1 MMQSADGKASE
12 GYYVLG
18 LDPGTNAC
26 GWCLLDTANKKIVG
40 LGVHEFDCPQDPK
53 SKVSLARKRRGYH
66 YARVNR
72 RRTKYRAKHVL
83 AVLKKNG
90 LVPKGETSAW
100 LQSRKGDVP
109 VMRLRADAIERRLTG
124 RELAQVLYFFA
135 LHRGYDVKRSAEED
149 DGKKILKA
157 IADNQKAMDDGRYF
171 TVGQMLEREGRMR
184 NRDGDYRYMV
194 SREMVLDEVEFI
206 LGCQAAM
213 RLDEFGGEGSI
224 CGKDD
229 LWQEYLDA
237 LAFERSSAKKDA
249 ADYAR
254 VGACVYFPGEK
265 RAASANVTSE
275 MLSALERFKHLRI
288 VKEDGSDHA
297 LSPKQANAYVESL
310 FSANGVGKIR
320 YSDIRRDLDMPST
333 WFFKGVD
340 SESEKREVYEPKAW
354 RSLVK
359 ALPQSLLEKM
369 KRDTDF
375 GDDVCEALTYASS
388 EPVLVDRL
396 VLAGDKLTN
405 REIDALCACPYTTKV
420 FSGYGSRSRKAIGI
434 LLDALKDDDVPT
446 LFAAEEDTGLLA
458 LRRVSGAAP
467 ERSDKLPPY
476 DAYDPTCT
484 NPVVLRSV
492 SRMRKV
498 VNAVCARWGVPNE
511 IHIELGRDLKRS
523 RRERMQIAKANALRR
538 RDNETSA
545 KLAAQALACS
555 PEEVPPAVLKK
566 VALWMEQGEACAYTG
581 AHIDFTRMCAET
593 GYVHVSHIL
602 PYSRTG
608 DDGAMNKVLALAKPA
623 QDKAERSP
631 YEWMTSGE
639 VGAPEWE
646 AFAAR
651 VRASKLPVRKRQ
663 CLLEVDLSSKEDRLL
678 ARHLSDTR
686 YMSRAFKSYLDDCL
700 LFPGGCRRQNTL
712 AVSGMATGLMRRI
725 WGLNSIPVRTE
736 DGGLDYSDK
745 RYLAVNAAV
754 VAACNADA
762 LKRCARYSET
772 KLYLPPEERDAVL
785 ADTQPWKTFGA
796 QLRALY
802 AFVKPTRAV
811 SRKVSGEA
819 LEQTNRGVVEVDPET
834 GFAKLT
840 GFGRLAGNY
849 QVLEN
854 GTVRMVSGMAY
865 LRLWYD
871 PDAEPKGKRKGRGR
885 YYAEPVYYN
894 DIPHAEKPDYTPRYP
909 QKGTARTCWP
919 AVPDAARRS
928 VPIIVFPNSVIE
940 ARGERAR
947 FKSFMISN
955 NKWLVE
961 SLDPRAASHGQGCDF
976 PTLASLCGDDR
987 LKVITESVLGSIVG
1001 ESR

>member
-1 MMQSADGKASE
+1 MAQNASGKASG

-26 GWCLLDTANKKIVG
+26 GWCLLDTENKKIVG
-40 LGVHEFDCPQDPK
+40 LGVYEFDCPQDPK
-53 SKVSLARKRRGYH
+53 SKVSLARKRRGYY

-83 AVLKKNG
+83 AVLKEYG
-90 LVPKGETSAW
+90 LVPKRETAAW

-109 VMRLRADAIERRLTG
+109 VMKLRADAIERRLTG

-135 LHRGYDVKRSAEED
+135 LHRGYDVKRSADED

-157 IADNQKAMDDGRYF
+157 IADNRKAMDDGGYF
-171 TVGQMLEREGRMR
+171 TVGQMFEREGGMR
-184 NRDGDYRYMV
+184 NHNGDYRYMV
-194 SREMVLDEVEFI
+194 SREMVVDEVELI

-213 RLDEFGGEGSI
+213 RLGESGSEDGI
-224 CGKDD
+224 HGKDGF
-229 LWQEYLDA
+229 WREHLDA
-237 LAFERSSAKKDA
+237 LTFERSTAKKDA

-265 RAASANVTSE
+265 RAASANMTSE
-275 MLSALERFKHLRI
+275 MLNALERFKHLRI
-288 VKEDGSDHA
+288 VREDGSDHA
-297 LSPKQANAYVESL
+297 LSPKRASAYAASL
-310 FSANGVGKIR
+310 FSANGSVKIR

-333 WFFKGVD
+333 RFFKGVD
-340 SESEKREVYEPKAW
+340 PENEKREVYEPKAW
-354 RSLVK
+354 RSLAK
-359 ALPQSLLEKM
+359 ALPQDLLEKM
-369 KRDTDF
+369 RRDTSF

-396 VLAGDKLTN
+396 SSAGGELTD
-405 REIDALCACPYTTKV
+405 REIDALCEVPYTTKV

-458 LRRVSGAAP
+458 LRQASGAAP
-467 ERSDKLPPY
+467 VRSDRLPPY
-476 DAYDPTCT
+476 EAYDPACT

-538 RDNETSA
+538 KGNEA
-545 KLAAQALACS
+545 NADLAAQALACS
-555 PEEVPPAVLKK
+555 PDEVPRAVLKK
-566 VALWMEQGEACAYTG
+566 IALWTEQGETCAYTG
-581 AHIDFTRMCAET
+581 AHIDFTRMCADT
-593 GYVHVSHIL
+593 GYAHVSHIL

-608 DDGAMNKVLALAKPA
+608 DDGAANKVLALAKPA
-623 QDKAERSP
+623 QDKAGRSP

-639 VGAPEWE
+639 AGAPEWD

-651 VRASKLPVRKRQ
+651 VRASKLPMRKKQR
-663 CLLEVDLSSKEDRLL
+663 LLEVDLHGREDKLL
-678 ARHLSDTR
+678 ARHLNDTR
-686 YMSRAFKSYLDDCL
+686 YMSRTFKSYLDDCL
-700 LFPGGCRRQNTL
+700 LFPDGCRRQNTL

-725 WGLNSIPVRTE
+725 WGLNSIPARTE
-736 DGGLDYSDK
+736 DGRLDYSDK
-745 RYLAVNAAV
+745 RYLAINAAV
-754 VAACNADA
+754 IAACDA
-762 LKRCARYSET
+762 GTLKRCARYSET
-772 KLYLPPEERDAVL
+772 RLYLPPEERDALL
-785 ADTQPWKTFGA
+785 ANTQPWKTFGTE
-796 QLRALY
+796 LRALH
-802 AFVKPTRAV
+802 ALVRPTRAV
-811 SRKVSGEA
+811 SRKVTGEA
-819 LEQTNRGVVEVDPET
+819 LEQTNRGVVGIDPET

-840 GFGRLAGNY
+840 GFKRLAGNY
-849 QVLEN
+849 RVLEN
-854 GTVRMVSGMAY
+854 GTVRMVSEMAY
-865 LRLWYD
+865 LRLWFD

-894 DIPHAEKPDYTPRYP
+894 DIPHVGEPGYVPRRP
-909 QKGTARTCWP
+909 QRGIARAYWP

-928 VPIIVFPNSVIE
+928 APVIIFPNDVIE
-940 ARGERAR
+940 ARGKRAR
-947 FKSFMISN
+947 FKSFKIAN

-961 SLDPRAASHGQGCDF
+961 SLDLNPASRGKGCDF
-976 PTLASLCGDDR
+976 PTLASLCGEDR
-987 LKVITESVLGSIVG
+987 LKVVVESILGNLAG
-1001 ESR
+1001 EGR